1 MIIYPE
7 IELLDGKV
15 VMLTDGDLDKAT
27 ATDND
32 PVELAK
38 TYAAAGAQWIHVTD
52 LDAVKQ
58 GGRFNHEIILKIIE
72 AVNVPVQVGGG
83 MRTMATIEW
92 WINHGATRVVLGTA
106 AVKDRNLVRDACAHY
121 PGRIVVSIDAS
132 NGKVVVEGWKETTTY
147 SALQLG
153 KELQNSGV
161 SEIIYT
167 DIDYNPDLPDSSFG
181 ETEEMARQLTVP
193 VISSGLVRNLDALST
208 LKYLPNI
215 SGAVVGYGLLRGTFT
230 LDEAIALCL

>member
-27 ATDND
+27 VVDKD

-38 TYAAAGAQWIHVTD
+38 TYAAAGAQWIHVID

-72 AVNVPVQVGGG
+72 AVNIPVQVGGG
-83 MRTMATIEW
+83 MRTMSTIEW
-92 WINHGATRVVLGTA
+92 WIGNGATRVVLGTA
-106 AVKDRNLVRDACAHY
+106 AVKDRNLVREACARF

-132 NGKVVVEGWKETTTY
+132 AGKVVIEGWRETTAY

-167 DIDYNPDLPDSSFG
+167 DIDYDPDLPDSSFG

-193 VISSGLVRNLDALST
+193 VISSGLARNLDALST

-215 SGAVVGYGLLRGTFT
+215 SGAVVGYALLRGTYT